1 MSATPGPDEVAG
13 QAVMTAIRHNLTQL
27 EDTFELARIGLR
39 QSSELKRTVSLCLTL
54 QLSKASSV
62 YSQCVYPGANG
73 VPLSNSLKSPLCT
86 PSVYTLKRTVCFS
99 LKPSGVRPLHVR
111 STCKAHLLRQRQ
123 GSNRAQ
129 QFVPTLHVPSLYASP
144 SMCPLYVSRCVSP
157 LCLHYARTHTH
168 TRSLSHTQTQTQV
181 EALREAEGALE
192 QARILK
198 SQILWW
204 FHILDVLPDS

>member
-123 GSNRAQ
+123 GTNRAQ
-129 QFVPTLHVPSLYASP
+129 QFVPTLHTCPLAVRF
-144 SMCPLYVSRCVSP
+144 PLYVSPLCVPLCLPSVSP
-157 LCLHYARTHTH
+157 LRTHAH
-168 TRSLSHTQTQTQV
+168 TYSLSLSHTNTNTGGGV
-181 EALREAEGALE
+181 ARGRGGFGAGTHS
-192 QARILK
+192 QK
-198 SQILWW
+198 SN
-204 FHILDVLPDS
+204 FVVVSYSRCPT